1 MQQSAFTHIDM
12 TDSNM
17 PSIEM
22 VSNQACLLTFGQI
35 INEATSNHI
44 AQITSR
50 LKTLEGIV
58 DMVPSYTTLLVV
70 FDDDRYDRFAIV
82 KAIRQTI
89 RAIDPN
95 DVSIIDRRE
104 VVIPV
109 YYANEVGPD
118 LNDVARHCRLSTDE
132 VIQRHHSTT
141 YRAYAI
147 GFTPG
152 FAFLGNTPD
161 ELHVSRKTT
170 PRLKVP
176 VGSVAIAENQTAV
189 YPSVTPGG
197 WQIIGR
203 TPIHLIDWGSKNLAL
218 IAMGDSVRFEPIS
231 RDEFLVLGGQL
242 DGF

>member
-1 MQQSAFTHIDM
+1 MKRDDFPHID
-12 TDSNM
+12 
-17 PSIEM
+17 M
-22 VSNQACLLTFGQI
+22 VSNQACLLTFSQVI
-35 INEATSNHI
+35 SEATSNYI
-44 AQITSR
+44 AQVTQHLAKLS
-50 LKTLEGIV
+50 GIV
-58 DMVPSYTTLLVV
+58 DLVPSYTTLLVV
-70 FDDDRYDRFAIV
+70 FDDDHYDRFAMF
-82 KAIRQTI
+82 KTIRQTI
-89 RAIDPN
+89 DVIDPN
-95 DVSIIDRRE
+95 DFSIKDQRE

-109 YYANEVGPD
+109 YYGKEVGPD
-118 LNDVARHCRLSTDE
+118 IENVANHCKLSIDE
-132 VIQRHHSTT
+132 VIKRHHETT

-161 ELHVSRKTT
+161 ELHVPRKTT

-176 VGSVAIAENQTAV
+176 VGSVALAENQTAV

-203 TPIHLIDWGSKNLAL
+203 TPINLIDWGSKNLAL

-231 RDEFLVLGGQL
+231 RDEFLVQGGQL

>member
-1 MQQSAFTHIDM
+1 MSREDFP
-12 TDSNM
+12 N
-17 PSIEM
+17 IEM
-22 VSNQACLLTFGQI
+22 VSNQACLLTFSQVI
-35 INEATSNHI
+35 SEATSNYI
-44 AQITSR
+44 AQVTQHLIK
-50 LKTLEGIV
+50 LAGIV
-58 DMVPSYTTLLVV
+58 DLVPSYTTLLVV
-70 FDDDRYDRFAIV
+70 FDDDHYDRFAIF
-82 KAIRQTI
+82 KTIRQTI
-89 RAIDPN
+89 EAIDPN
-95 DVSIIDRRE
+95 DFSVKDQRE

-109 YYANEVGPD
+109 YYGKEVGHD
-118 LNDVARHCRLSTDE
+118 IEDVASHCKLSIDDVIKRHSE
-132 VIQRHHSTT
+132 TT

-161 ELHVSRKTT
+161 ELHVPRKTT

-176 VGSVAIAENQTAV
+176 IGSVALAENQTAV

-203 TPIHLIDWGSKNLAL
+203 TPVNLIDWGSKNLAL

-231 RDEFLVLGGQL
+231 RDEFLVQGGQL

>member
-1 MQQSAFTHIDM
+1 MKNDDFP
-12 TDSNM
+12 N
-17 PSIEM
+17 IEM
-22 VSNQACLLTFGQI
+22 VSNQACLLTFSQVI
-35 INEATSNHI
+35 SEATSNYI
-44 AQITSR
+44 AQVTQR
-50 LKTLEGIV
+50 LKSLAGII
-58 DMVPSYTTLLVV
+58 DLVPSYTTLLVV
-70 FDDDRYDRFAIV
+70 FDDDHFDRFAIF
-82 KAIRQTI
+82 KTIRQTI
-89 RAIDPN
+89 EAIDPN
-95 DVSIIDRRE
+95 DFSIKDQRE

-109 YYANEVGPD
+109 YYDKEVGPD
-118 LNDVARHCRLSTDE
+118 IEDVARHCQLSIDE
-132 VIQRHHSTT
+132 VIRRHHETT

-161 ELHVSRKTT
+161 ELHVPRKTT

-176 VGSVAIAENQTAV
+176 VGSVALAENQTAV

-203 TPIHLIDWGSKNLAL
+203 TPVNLIDWGSKNLAL
-218 IAMGDSVRFEPIS
+218 IAMGDSVRFDPIS

>member
-1 MQQSAFTHIDM
+1 MSGE
-12 TDSNM
+12 NL
-17 PSIEM
+17 PNIEM
-22 VSNQACLLTFGQI
+22 VSNQACLLTFSRVI
-35 INEATSNHI
+35 SEATSNYI
-44 AQITSR
+44 AQVTQY
-50 LKTLEGIV
+50 LVKLEGIV
-58 DMVPSYTTLLVV
+58 DLVPSYTTLLVV
-70 FDDDRYDRFAIV
+70 FDDDHYDRFAIF
-82 KAIRQTI
+82 KTIRQTI
-89 RAIDPN
+89 EAIDPN
-95 DVSIIDRRE
+95 DFSVKDQRE

-109 YYANEVGPD
+109 YYGKEVGPD
-118 LNDVARHCRLSTDE
+118 IEDVAKHCHLSISE
-132 VIQRHHSTT
+132 IIQRHSETT

-161 ELHVSRKTT
+161 ELHVPRKTT

-176 VGSVAIAENQTAV
+176 IGSVALAENQTAV

-203 TPIHLIDWGSKNLAL
+203 TPVNLIDWGSENLAL

-231 RDEFLVLGGQL
+231 RDEFLVQGGQL

>member
-1 MQQSAFTHIDM
+1 MSHEDFP
-12 TDSNM
+12 N
-17 PSIEM
+17 IEM
-22 VSNQACLLTFGQI
+22 VSNQACLLTFSQVI
-35 INEATSNHI
+35 SEATSNYI
-44 AQITSR
+44 AQVTQH
-50 LKTLEGIV
+50 LVKLAGIV
-58 DMVPSYTTLLVV
+58 DLVPSYTTLLVV
-70 FDDDRYDRFAIV
+70 FDDDHYDRFAIF
-82 KAIRQTI
+82 KTIRQTI
-89 RAIDPN
+89 EAIDPN
-95 DVSIIDRRE
+95 DFSVKDQRE

-109 YYANEVGPD
+109 YYGKEVGPD
-118 LNDVARHCRLSTDE
+118 IEDVASHCKLSIDE
-132 VIQRHHSTT
+132 VIKRHRETT

-161 ELHVSRKTT
+161 ELHVPRKTT

-176 VGSVAIAENQTAV
+176 VGSVALAENQTAV

-203 TPIHLIDWGSKNLAL
+203 TPVNLIDWGSKNLAL

>member
-1 MQQSAFTHIDM
+1 MSHADFPNID
-12 TDSNM
+12 
-17 PSIEM
+17 M
-22 VSNQACLLTFGQI
+22 VSNQACLLTFSHVI
-35 INEATSNHI
+35 SEATSNYI
-44 AQITSR
+44 AQVTQN
-50 LKTLEGIV
+50 LKSLAGIV
-58 DMVPSYTTLLVV
+58 DLVPSYTTLLVV
-70 FDDDRYDRFAIV
+70 FDDDHYDRFAIF

-89 RAIDPN
+89 EAIDPN
-95 DVSIIDRRE
+95 DVSLIDSRE

-109 YYANEVGPD
+109 YYGQEVGPD
-118 LNDVARHCRLSTDE
+118 LEDVAKHCQLSMEEIIKRHSET
-132 VIQRHHSTT
+132 V

-161 ELHVSRKTT
+161 ELHVPRKTT

-176 VGSVAIAENQTAV
+176 IGSVAIAENQTAV

-203 TPIHLIDWGSKNLAL
+203 TPINLIDWGSKNLAL

-231 RDEFLVLGGQL
+231 RDEFLVQGGQL

>member
-1 MQQSAFTHIDM
+1 MKRDDFPHID
-12 TDSNM
+12 
-17 PSIEM
+17 M
-22 VSNQACLLTFGQI
+22 VSNQACLLTFSQVI
-35 INEATSNHI
+35 SEATSNYI
-44 AQITSR
+44 AQVTQHLAKLS
-50 LKTLEGIV
+50 GIV
-58 DMVPSYTTLLVV
+58 DLVPSYTTLLVV
-70 FDDDRYDRFAIV
+70 FDDDHYDRFAMF
-82 KAIRQTI
+82 KTIRQTI
-89 RAIDPN
+89 DVIDPN
-95 DVSIIDRRE
+95 DFSIKDQRE

-109 YYANEVGPD
+109 YYGKEVGPD
-118 LNDVARHCRLSTDE
+118 IENVANHCKLSIDE
-132 VIQRHHSTT
+132 VIKRHHETT

-161 ELHVSRKTT
+161 ELHVPRKTT

-176 VGSVAIAENQTAV
+176 LGSVALAENQTAV

-203 TPIHLIDWGSKNLAL
+203 TPINLIDWGSKNLAL

-231 RDEFLVLGGQL
+231 RDEFLVQGGQL

>member
-1 MQQSAFTHIDM
+1 MSRDDFP
-12 TDSNM
+12 N
-17 PSIEM
+17 IEM
-22 VSNQACLLTFGQI
+22 VSNQACLLTFSKVI
-35 INEATSNHI
+35 SEATSNYI
-44 AQITSR
+44 AQVTQR
-50 LKTLEGIV
+50 LKSLAGVI
-58 DMVPSYTTLLVV
+58 DLVPSYTTLLVV
-70 FDDDRYDRFAIV
+70 FDDDHFDRFAIF
-82 KAIRQTI
+82 KTIRQTI
-89 RAIDPN
+89 ETIDPN
-95 DVSIIDRRE
+95 DFSIKDQRE

-109 YYANEVGPD
+109 YYGKEVGPD
-118 LNDVARHCRLSTDE
+118 IEDVASHCKLSIDE
-132 VIQRHHSTT
+132 IIRRHHETT

-161 ELHVSRKTT
+161 ELHVPRKTT

-176 VGSVAIAENQTAV
+176 VGSVALAENQTAV

-203 TPIHLIDWGSKNLAL
+203 TPVNLIDWGSKNLAL

>member
-1 MQQSAFTHIDM
+1 MMSRDNFPH
-12 TDSNM
+12 
-17 PSIEM
+17 IEM
-22 VSNQACLLTFGQI
+22 VSNHACLLTFSQVI
-35 INEATSNHI
+35 SEATSNYI
-44 AQITSR
+44 ALVTQKLTG
-50 LKTLEGIV
+50 LDGII
-58 DMVPSYTTLLVV
+58 DLVPSYTTLLVV
-70 FDDDRYDRFAIV
+70 FDDDEYDRFAIF
-82 KAIRQTI
+82 KTLRQSI
-89 RAIDPN
+89 EAVDPN
-95 DVSIIDRRE
+95 DFSLNDQRD

-109 YYANEVGPD
+109 YYGKEVGPD
-118 LNDVARHCRLSTDE
+118 LEDVAKHCQLSINE
-132 VIQRHHSTT
+132 VIKRHSETV

-161 ELHVSRKTT
+161 ELHVPRKTT

-203 TPIHLIDWGSKNLAL
+203 TPVNLIDWGSENLAL
-218 IAMGDSVRFEPIS
+218 IAMGDAVRFEAIS
-231 RDEFLVLGGQL
+231 RDEFLVQGGQL

>member
-1 MQQSAFTHIDM
+1 MSREDFP
-12 TDSNM
+12 N
-17 PSIEM
+17 IEM
-22 VSNQACLLTFGQI
+22 VSNQACLLTFSKVI
-35 INEATSNHI
+35 SEATSNYI
-44 AQITSR
+44 AQVTQQ
-50 LKTLEGIV
+50 LAKLAGIV
-58 DMVPSYTTLLVV
+58 DLVPSYTTLLVV
-70 FDDDRYDRFAIV
+70 FDDDHYDRFAIF
-82 KAIRQTI
+82 KTIRQTI
-89 RAIDPN
+89 EAIDPN
-95 DVSIIDRRE
+95 DFSVKDQRE

-109 YYANEVGPD
+109 YYDKEVGPD
-118 LNDVARHCRLSTDE
+118 IEDVASHCKLSIDE
-132 VIQRHHSTT
+132 VIKRHSETT

-161 ELHVSRKTT
+161 ELHVPRKTT

-176 VGSVAIAENQTAV
+176 IGSVAIAENQTAV

-203 TPIHLIDWGSKNLAL
+203 TPVNLIDWGSKNLAL

-231 RDEFLVLGGQL
+231 RDEFLVQGGQL

>member
-1 MQQSAFTHIDM
+1 MSQTDFPNID
-12 TDSNM
+12 
-17 PSIEM
+17 M
-22 VSNQACLLTFGQI
+22 VSNQACLLTFGQVI
-35 INEATSNHI
+35 SDATSNYI
-44 AQITSR
+44 AQVTQG
-50 LKTLEGIV
+50 LKSLAGIV
-58 DMVPSYTTLLVV
+58 DLVPSYTTLLVI
-70 FDDDRYDRFAIV
+70 FDDDHYDRFAII
-82 KAIRQTI
+82 KAIRHTI
-89 RAIDPN
+89 DAIDPN
-95 DVSIIDRRE
+95 DFSLIDSRE

-109 YYANEVGPD
+109 YYGEELGPD
-118 LNDVARHCRLSTDE
+118 INDVAAHCQLSVDE
-132 VIQRHHSTT
+132 IIQRHSDTT

-161 ELHVSRKTT
+161 ELHVPRKTT

-176 VGSVAIAENQTAV
+176 IGSVAIAENQTAV

-203 TPIHLIDWGSKNLAL
+203 TPVNLIDWGSKNLAL

-231 RDEFLVLGGQL
+231 RDEFLVQGGLL

>member
-1 MQQSAFTHIDM
+1 MSREEFP
-12 TDSNM
+12 N
-17 PSIEM
+17 IEM
-22 VSNQACLLTFGQI
+22 VSNQACLLTFSQVI
-35 INEATSNHI
+35 SEATSNYI
-44 AQITSR
+44 AQVTQH
-50 LKTLEGIV
+50 LVKLAGIV
-58 DMVPSYTTLLVV
+58 DLVPSYTTLLVV
-70 FDDDRYDRFAIV
+70 FDDDHYDRFAIF
-82 KAIRQTI
+82 KTIRQTI
-89 RAIDPN
+89 EAIDPN
-95 DVSIIDRRE
+95 DFSVKDQRE

-109 YYANEVGPD
+109 YYGKEVGPD
-118 LNDVARHCRLSTDE
+118 IEDVASHCKLSIDE
-132 VIQRHHSTT
+132 VIKRHQETT

-161 ELHVSRKTT
+161 ELHVPRKTT

-176 VGSVAIAENQTAV
+176 VGSVALAENQTAV

-203 TPIHLIDWGSKNLAL
+203 TPVNLIDWGSKNLAL

-231 RDEFLVLGGQL
+231 RDEFLVQGGQL

>member
-1 MQQSAFTHIDM
+1 MSRDNFPH
-12 TDSNM
+12 
-17 PSIEM
+17 IEM
-22 VSNQACLLTFGQI
+22 VSNHACLLTFSQVI
-35 INEATSNHI
+35 SEATSNYI
-44 AQITSR
+44 ALVTQKLTG
-50 LKTLEGIV
+50 LDGII
-58 DMVPSYTTLLVV
+58 DLIPSYTTLLVV
-70 FDDDRYDRFAIV
+70 FDDDEYDRFAIF
-82 KAIRQTI
+82 KTLRQSI
-89 RAIDPN
+89 EAVDPDDFSLN
-95 DVSIIDRRE
+95 DQRD

-109 YYANEVGPD
+109 YYGKEVGPD
-118 LNDVARHCRLSTDE
+118 LEDVAKHCQLSINE
-132 VIQRHHSTT
+132 VIKRHSETV

-161 ELHVSRKTT
+161 ELHVPRKTT

-203 TPIHLIDWGSKNLAL
+203 TPVNLIDWGSENLAL
-218 IAMGDSVRFEPIS
+218 IAMGDAVRFEAIS
-231 RDEFLVLGGQL
+231 RDEFLVQGGQL